1 MLTLSNLN
9 ARLAAMAD
17 AHYAA
22 FSSGLIPELARP
34 MLGVRLPDLRRYARE
49 LARRASDVDALLA
62 LIATGTAH
70 EHRLLAGMVIGYAP
84 APWAV
89 WRQRVERFVPLI
101 DNWAVCD
108 TVCTSLTLIRSHLS
122 EGWPWLTAFLR
133 SPQPYGRRFALVML
147 LNHYATPEWAPRIM
161 SLLPAL
167 GPQPRCVT
175 MAAGWLLQRLFT
187 VTPHAVM
194 AALSAPAIDR
204 DIRLT
209 ARRKL
214 LESRQTPADLRTDI
228 KALKL

>member
-1 MLTLSNLN
+1 MLTLTDLN
-9 ARLAAMAD
+9 ARLASMAD

-34 MLGVRLPDLRRYARE
+34 MLGVRLPDLRRFARE
-49 LARRASDVDALLA
+49 LARTASDVDALLA
-62 LIATGTAH
+62 MIATGTAH

-84 APWAV
+84 APWTV
-89 WRQRVERFVPLI
+89 WQQRVEQFMPLI

-108 TVCTSLTLIRSHLS
+108 TVCTSLTLIRSHRT
-122 EGWPWLTAFLR
+122 EAWPWLAAFLH
-133 SPQPYGRRFALVML
+133 SPQPYARRFALVML
-147 LNHYATPEWAPRIM
+147 LNHYATPEWAPRAM
-161 SLLPAL
+161 SLLTAL

-187 VTPHAVM
+187 VTPHVIM
-194 AALSAPAIDR
+194 AALTDDTSDR
-204 DIRLT
+204 GIRLT

-214 LESRQTPADLRTDI
+214 LESRQTPADLRAEI